1 MVLISRLAF
10 SFLETQLTSK
20 HGLCYWCMKSYL
32 AYMHIWKQLPWDVA
46 LSHSQSLSCG
56 GYRDYKYLTLHNQEG
71 KQAD

>member
-1 MVLISRLAF
+1 
-10 SFLETQLTSK
+10 
-20 HGLCYWCMKSYL
+20 MKSYL

-71 KQAD
+71 KQADWFGEAVLGIESHVKRTFFH